1 MLSASTETFD
11 SHSVQAA
18 LPPERQQTS
27 PSSPS
32 LSPPLTLPS
41 FFHCFYFPETM
52 CRNRRATSPS
62 CLIFRLFVGFVFFVA
77 RRLDLTKAIF
87 FFLFLSLLVSVTFS
101 ISLWRQT
108 GRKKPV
114 SRLDLAGRRG
124 GDCEEAGGGEG
135 EAAVGRLFEALHRM
149 LPARTPH

>member
-1 MLSASTETFD
+1 MLSASAETFD

-18 LPPERQQTS
+18 LPPERRQTS

-32 LSPPLTLPS
+32 LSPSPHPPIILPLFLFPRNNVAQSQGHIPLPLDIS
-41 FFHCFYFPETM
+41 IICVIFFF
-52 CRNRRATSPS
+52 
-62 CLIFRLFVGFVFFVA
+62 LFVA

-87 FFLFLSLLVSVTFS
+87 FLSLSLLVSVTFS

-114 SRLDLAGRRG
+114 SRLDLEGRQRREWG
-124 GDCEEAGGGEG
+124 G
-135 EAAVGRLFEALHRM
+135 
-149 LPARTPH
+149 